1 MGWIGLIGPNA
12 PSVKTLDGRGR
23 NGPYPLM
30 AFGLPYIALA
40 ATEFIAPRPPDC
52 GAGVW
57 RAPPGT
63 ALRAARTPEV
73 RLIGASPAPRI
84 LCSADKGK
92 RKGYRPTEPCA
103 AGCALQS
110 PHTAV

>member
-63 ALRAARTPEV
+63 ALSAARTPEV
-73 RLIGASPAPRI
+73 RDMEGSPLHCHHRVLGFVRGAVSSGTGVP
-84 LCSADKGK
+84 
-92 RKGYRPTEPCA
+92 
-103 AGCALQS
+103 
-110 PHTAV
+110 